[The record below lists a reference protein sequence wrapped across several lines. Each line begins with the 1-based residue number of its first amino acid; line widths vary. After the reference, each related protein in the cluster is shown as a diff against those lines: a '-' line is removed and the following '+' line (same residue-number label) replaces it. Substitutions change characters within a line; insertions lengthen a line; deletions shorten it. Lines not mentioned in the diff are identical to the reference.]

1 MTSYLRGRLKIVN
14 TQNIHRFVNINNC
27 WKKIKFHWLAAS
39 LPKVIGTHLQY
50 CNMKCLSKKF
60 LLHTFI
66 LKDQLFTFIIRN
78 FSLPCISHKSTETA
92 RRKSIR
98 LNSTFMFSTVYWR
111 KNCNPNEDA
120 SKHPQLWK
128 YFQYEILLRGWTKTA
143 KIIKMKI
150 SEKPCLRVLVYDR
163 TILSRESQQQVERHE
178 YRVVLWLRLFLQLHQ
193 TLRH

>member
-1 MTSYLRGRLKIVN
+1 MTSYLGGRLKIIN

-27 WKKIKFHWLAAS
+27 CKKIKFHWLAAS

-98 LNSTFMFSTVYWR
+98 LNSTFNMFSTVYWSDRR
-111 KNCNPNEDA
+111 K
-120 SKHPQLWK
+120 
-128 YFQYEILLRGWTKTA
+128 

-163 TILSRESQQQVERHE
+163 TILSRESQQEVGRHE
-178 YRVVLWLRLFLQLHQ
+178 YRVVLWFRLFLRLHQ